1 MNKIIEVAL
10 SNKFGT
16 DATVN
21 LMEVIGATPN
31 PEMAAEILLGVYEQP
46 KLESIVMDSR
56 GCIRNI
62 TSVDYWANT
71 VHYSYT
77 EEITKHIYVDK
88 DCDTSVITP
97 ENYKDYAV
105 DYGKDNITS
114 FTVRTGEFRDRTGS
128 CSFAEWS
135 KYTPHVEEIKEEE

>member
-31 PEMAAEILLGVYEQP
+31 PEMAAEILLGVYEKP

-56 GCIRNI
+56 GCIKTA
-62 TSVDYWANT
+62 TSVDYWNSN
-71 VHYSYT
+71 VEYSYT
-77 EEITKHIYVDK
+77 EEVAKHIYVDRE
-88 DCDTSVITP
+88 CDTTLITP

-105 DYGKDNITS
+105 DYEHDNRKS
-114 FTVRTGEFRDRTGS
+114 FQFSTGEFKERKGS
-128 CSFAEWS
+128 CRIGEWLD
-135 KYTPHVEEIKEEE
+135 YTAHDM

>member
-56 GCIRNI
+56 GCIKTA
-62 TSVDYWANT
+62 TSVDYWNSN
-71 VHYSYT
+71 VKYSYT
-77 EEITKHIYVDK
+77 EEVAKHIYVDRE
-88 DCDTSVITP
+88 CDTTLITP

-105 DYGKDNITS
+105 DYEHDNSKS
-114 FTVRTGEFRDRTGS
+114 FQFSTGEFKERKGS
-128 CSFAEWS
+128 CRIGEWLD
-135 KYTPHVEEIKEEE
+135 YTAHDM